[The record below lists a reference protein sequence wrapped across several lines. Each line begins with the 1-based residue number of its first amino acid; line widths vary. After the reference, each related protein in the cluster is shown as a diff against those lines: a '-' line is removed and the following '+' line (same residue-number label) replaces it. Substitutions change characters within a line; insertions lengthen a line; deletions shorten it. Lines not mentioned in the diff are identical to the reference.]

1 MSLTIVDLNNP
12 EQISKIGAEYIS
24 TGFMFDVPETNKD
37 FEQQMASFDFVSVD
51 YDPTDALDTVYDI
64 NYDPDAGGN

>member
-24 TGFMFDVPETNKD
+24 TGFMFDVSETNKD
-37 FEQQMASFDFVSVD
+37 FEQQMASFDFVSID
-51 YDPTDALDTVYDI
+51 YDPNMQAGQA
-64 NYDPDAGGN
+64 DAGGGGY